1 MPACSTVLRANDVC
15 TDLAVICVHLTV
27 TRSENPQPSN
37 SVRLLQIAQMRPVFR
52 ARDVA
57 AEGIHT
63 GTLTRMARAG
73 KLEKVG
79 PGRYRLVASDVTESH
94 SLVLACA
101 IVPSSVVCL
110 STALLF
116 HNVGTQLPRAVWLA
130 VPRGTRVPS
139 FASPPV
145 RVTRIAPALFDM
157 GVEQHRIEGGS
168 VRVYNLARTV
178 VDCFRFRNR
187 VGLDVA
193 LEALTEAWRSRRLDL
208 NEVDRLAKALRVDR
222 VMRPYL
228 EMLVV

>member
-1 MPACSTVLRANDVC
+1 MTGSAK
-15 TDLAVICVHLTV
+15 
-27 TRSENPQPSN
+27 PQPSTD
-37 SVRLLQIAQMRPVFR
+37 STRLLNLAQTRLIVR

-73 KLEKVG
+73 KLERVG
-79 PGRYRLVASDVTESH
+79 PGRYRLPTSDVTESH
-94 SLVLACA
+94 SLVLACTM
-101 IVPSSVVCL
+101 VPSSVVCL

-116 HNVGTQLPRAVWLA
+116 HNIGTQLPREVWLA

-139 FASPPV
+139 FAFPPV
-145 RVTRIAPALFDM
+145 RVTRIAPAFFDL
-157 GVEQHRIEGGS
+157 GIEEHRIEGGR
-168 VRVYNLARTV
+168 VRVHSVARTV
-178 VDCFRFRNR
+178 VDCFRFRNK

-193 LEALTEAWRSRRLDL
+193 LEALTEAWRARRLDL

>member
-1 MPACSTVLRANDVC
+1 MT
-15 TDLAVICVHLTV
+15 
-27 TRSENPQPSN
+27 N
-37 SVRLLQIAQMRPVFR
+37 SIRLLKLAQTRPIVR

-57 AEGIHT
+57 AERIHT

-73 KLEKVG
+73 KLERVG
-79 PGRYRLVASDVTESH
+79 PGRYRLATPDVTESH
-94 SLVLACA
+94 SLVLACT
-101 IVPSSVVCL
+101 IIPSSVVCL

-116 HNVGTQLPRAVWLA
+116 HNVGTQLPREVWLA

-139 FASPPV
+139 FACPPV
-145 RVTRIAPALFDM
+145 RVTRIAPALFDL
-157 GVEQHRIEGGS
+157 GVEEHRIEGGS
-168 VRVYNLARTV
+168 VRVYSVARTV
-178 VDCFRFRNR
+178 VDCFRFRNK

-208 NEVDRLAKALRVDR
+208 NEVDRVAKALRVDR